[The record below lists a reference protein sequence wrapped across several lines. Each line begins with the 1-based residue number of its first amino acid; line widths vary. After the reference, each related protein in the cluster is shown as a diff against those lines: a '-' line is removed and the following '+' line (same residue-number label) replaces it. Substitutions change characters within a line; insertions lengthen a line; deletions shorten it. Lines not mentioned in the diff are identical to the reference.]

1 MRIQVSKTSEGTHF
15 RDVQNGA
22 ERVEDRTAVR
32 WGRCAV
38 SLSISAAHRPPGSGR
53 EGAEGKWWQ
62 EEADLPKLF
71 SPFDCVRHF
80 ELEKR
85 LSFVLFQIIRGNR
98 IGDSEY
104 KEDPFDPTLPKVT
117 LHTPS
122 PWSTRRQTVSTLGDE
137 ATVLRAFLRAPA
149 DPAPLGHKG

>member
-1 MRIQVSKTSEGTHF
+1 MGRRGWRTGRLCAGGGVRCHSGVTQHQRSSLATWEREG
-15 RDVQNGA
+15 
-22 ERVEDRTAVR
+22 
-32 WGRCAV
+32 
-38 SLSISAAHRPPGSGR
+38 GSGGEVVAR
-53 EGAEGKWWQ
+53 GSKPAKGNLK
-62 EEADLPKLF
+62 PHHLF

-137 ATVLRAFLRAPA
+137 AAVLRAFLRAPA